1 MLDSDLAMLYQV
13 ETKRINEAVRRNQ
26 ARFPEEFRFRLTK
39 EEDDL
44 LRSQIATSKGEG
56 RGGRRHIPHVFT
68 EQGVAML
75 SAVLRSDVAVE
86 VSVRIMRTFVEMRR
100 FVSANGALF
109 DRVRAV
115 ELRQLA
121 YQTATDER
129 FERVFDYMETHEA
142 PRQKIFFDGQVFDA
156 FELLVSLVQRARHG
170 IVLVDGY
177 ADVGTLNILAKKA
190 SGVAVTLW
198 THPKTSLTAQDLLAF
213 NAQYPSLTVEHT
225 TAFHDRFLILD
236 ETEVY
241 LVGLRLKMLVRGR
254 LR

>member
-13 ETKRINEAVRRNQ
+13 ETGALNRAAKRNDN
-26 ARFPEEFRFRLTK
+26 RFPEDFRFKLTK
-39 EEDDL
+39 EELNDL
-44 LRSQIATSKGEG
+44 RCQIGILRGQNPQTPIGKTYL
-56 RGGRRHIPHVFT
+56 PFVYT

-100 FVSANGALF
+100 FVAANGALF

-177 ADVGTLNILAKKA
+177 ADVGTLNILAK
-190 SGVAVTLW
+190 
-198 THPKTSLTAQDLLAF
+198 
-213 NAQYPSLTVEHT
+213 
-225 TAFHDRFLILD
+225 
-236 ETEVY
+236 
-241 LVGLRLKMLVRGR
+241 RLPV
-254 LR
+254 